1 MKRFI
6 LPGCLILL
14 FISPV
19 LAQVNDTIPGK
30 GANESNSKSFSLFE
44 KEGILN
50 ITLKFDLLTYLRK
63 KPKDEYLKTEMTMS
77 DGNDSIKK
85 EIRLRTRGIFRNS
98 HCTYPPIELNFKK
111 VDFGYS
117 DLNHISKIKLVTE
130 CRSSVNDEAIVL
142 KEYLAYKLFNV
153 FTDTSFRVRLCRI
166 RYIDSENNRKPS
178 IQYGFIIEP
187 LEILTRRTGTVYIK
201 ATRINQKYIR
211 PFDMDR
217 LALFNYMIGNYDWSI
232 PGQHNVKVIKA
243 VDPASNNGIAIPYD
257 FDWSGLVNAYYAIP
271 DESVGVE
278 SVKKRIFLGICRKD
292 EAFQK
297 DLIIFNEKKED
308 LYKVI
313 NEFPYLKQRDK
324 KEMSDYLDEFFSEIK
339 GKGFLFHLQNNCK
352 RF

>member
-1 MKRFI
+1 MKRFV
-6 LPGCLILL
+6 LPGCLIIF

-19 LAQVNDTIPGK
+19 LAQVNDSIPVRGVK
-30 GANESNSKSFSLFE
+30 ESSPRSFGLFE
-44 KEGILN
+44 NEGILD

-63 KPKDEYLKTEMTMS
+63 KPKDEYLKTEITIS
-77 DGNDSIKK
+77 DGNDSIKRD
-85 EIRLRTRGIFRNS
+85 IRLRTRGIFRNS
-98 HCTYPPIELNFKK
+98 HCNFPPIELSFKK
-111 VDFGYS
+111 VDFGYY
-117 DLNHISKIKLVTE
+117 DLNHISKLKLVPE
-130 CRSSVNDEAIVL
+130 CKSSVNDEAIVL

-166 RYIDSENNRKPS
+166 RYIDSENNHKPS
-178 IQYGFIIEP
+178 LQYGFFIEP
-187 LEILTRRTGTVYIK
+187 LEILTRRTGTIQVK

-232 PGQHNVKVIKA
+232 PGQHNVKVVKA
-243 VDPASNNGIAIPYD
+243 VDPAIINGIAIPYD

-278 SVKKRIFLGICRKD
+278 SVKKRLFLGICRKD
-292 EAFQK
+292 EVFKK

-308 LYKVI
+308 LYRII
-313 NEFPYLKQRDK
+313 NDFPYLKQREK
-324 KEMSDYLDEFFSEIK
+324 KEITDYLDEFFSEIK
-339 GKGFLFHLQNNCK
+339 GKGFLFHLQNTCK